1 MIFGFFCPN
10 DAPTQKSHTARP
22 QTVSAKTTAK
32 PTNQEV
38 GIWRIAESYRMLNYP
53 AKAEPYYRQALEIG
67 ADKFPQAAYY
77 LGTMLRAL
85 ERYEEAVASCNK
97 ALIIQPTDNQ
107 AWLFRG
113 AALNHLGRYK
123 QSYDSYDKALGI
135 ERQSIGQKLLQMFK
149 GIFKLGNSSNTTLV
163 IRNL

>member
-1 MIFGFFCPN
+1 MN
-10 DAPTQKSHTARP
+10 AELNKSNRTKLQVNADLATDWYEKGERLAN
-22 QTVSAKTTAK
+22 S
-32 PTNQEV
+32 
-38 GIWRIAESYRMLNYP
+38 GNY
-53 AKAEPYYRQALEIG
+53 AQAL
-67 ADKFPQAAYY
+67 ACFDKAVMHPENNAAWVF
-77 LGTMLRAL
+77 RAVVLIHL

-97 ALIIQPTDNQ
+97 ALIIQPNDKQ

-113 AALNHLGRYK
+113 AALNHLCRYK

-163 IRNL
+163 IRNY